1 MKTSLKNRLRIGRRR
16 CRIVTFLMMMTRK
29 VTMATMDDGVN
40 ENNKDHDSH
49 TSLTPVLA
57 TVTAKRRK

>member
-1 MKTSLKNRLRIGRRR
+1 MSQLSD
-16 CRIVTFLMMMTRK
+16 RK
-29 VTMATMDDGVN
+29 VPNDYDKESDNGDDDGVN

-57 TVTAKRRK
+57 TVTAKRRKWELRGEET

>member
-1 MKTSLKNRLRIGRRR
+1 MSQLSD
-16 CRIVTFLMMMTRK
+16 RK
-29 VTMATMDDGVN
+29 VPNDDDKESDIGDDDGVN
-40 ENNKDHDSH
+40 ENKKDHDSH